1 MVFHGKGLGATL
13 HSTLHG
19 ICLSCMTYVHRH
31 DGDNQIKI
39 TDISRESTSQSK
51 VFGPYVVTLLDWTP
65 TFD

>member
-19 ICLSCMTYVHRH
+19 ICLPCTTHVHRH

-39 TDISRESTSQSK
+39 MGISRELTSQSN
-51 VFGPYVVTLLDWTP
+51 VFGPYVVTLLD
-65 TFD
+65 